1 VIARRRVDADGLP
14 ASERLCIE
22 TDGDAS
28 LHIADMTMFY
38 APASGGVRTYLEAK
52 HRRLQLYSG
61 VRHSILVPG
70 RDYSHNAG
78 VYEVPAPV
86 LPFGKGYRFPVRRAP
101 WRNLLRSLRPDLI
114 EVGDPYMTA
123 WAALDAGRR
132 LDVPV
137 IGFYHSDL
145 PLLVGNRLGHWLGAN
160 LNGYVARLYGSFDR
174 VLAPSQAMAS
184 KLIALGVRNVY
195 VQPLGVDLET
205 FQPSR
210 RDPGLREELGLADDT
225 RLLIFAGRGSREKN
239 LGVLLETA
247 RQLGADYH
255 LLLVGSGMPRQVPS
269 NVTVVNRFCPA
280 IEVARL
286 MASCDVLLHAGNQET
301 FGLVVLEA
309 MASGIPVVAARAGAL
324 PELVPFHSGRLC
336 RPLDAAAMAQAVRE
350 LFDCD
355 HRLLGRQARQHVE
368 AHHAWD
374 AVVAGLLTHYHAVL
388 GTASLPVAVHG

>member
-1 VIARRRVDADGLP
+1 M
-14 ASERLCIE
+14 
-22 TDGDAS
+22 
-28 LHIADMTMFY
+28 HIADMTMFY

-61 VRHSILVPG
+61 VRHSVLVPG
-70 RDYSHNAG
+70 PDYSHHAG

-101 WRNLLRSLRPDLI
+101 WRNLLRSLHPDLI

-123 WAALDAGRR
+123 WAAIDAGRR
-132 LDVPV
+132 LGIPV

-145 PLLVGNRLGHWLGAN
+145 PLLVSNRIGHWLGTN
-160 LNGYVARLYGSFDR
+160 MNGYVARLYSSFDR
-174 VLAPSQAMAS
+174 VLAPSQAMAG
-184 KLIALGVRNVY
+184 KLISLGVPNVY

-210 RDPGLREELGLADDT
+210 RDPGLRKQLDLSDDT
-225 RLLIFAGRGSREKN
+225 RLMIFAGRGSREKN
-239 LGVLLETA
+239 LGILLDTA
-247 RQLGADYH
+247 RRLGAGYH
-255 LLLVGSGMPRQVPS
+255 LVLVGSSMPKQVPP
-269 NVTVVNRFCPA
+269 NVTVINRFCPA
-280 IEVARL
+280 NEVARL

-336 RPLDAAAMAQAVRE
+336 QPLDAAAMVQAVRE
-350 LFDCD
+350 LFECD
-355 HRLLGRQARQHVE
+355 HRMLGRQARQHVE

-374 AVVAGLLTHYHAVL
+374 AVVAGLLAHYQAVL
-388 GTASLPVAVHG
+388 GIPSLSVAMHG